1 MWLGRRRFLSAVGAL
16 VSSTLVER
24 IAGASL
30 ARGLT
35 LAELLRASAHAVVA
49 TPLDAH
55 SEWAVLGG
63 QRRIVTDIRVRIED
77 TLALSAPAQTE
88 LLVRVLGGIIGTL
101 GERVDGQATLVAGK
115 PSTLF
120 LTPVSPVLSYVTGAA
135 QGHYP
140 LLPDASGVLRL
151 RPSPHLPT
159 LLRKT
164 EAAVTALSGRT
175 LAETRELLGAAG
187 R

>member
-1 MWLGRRRFLSAVGAL
+1 MLLDRRRFLSAVGAWT
-16 VSSTLVER
+16 SSTLVER
-24 IAGASL
+24 VAGASL

-35 LAELLRASAHAVVA
+35 LAELLRASAHAVVV
-49 TPLDAH
+49 TPLDAR

-77 TLALSAPAQTE
+77 TLALSPPADAE
-88 LLVRVLGGIIGTL
+88 LLVRVLGGIIGTV
-101 GERVDGQATLVAGK
+101 GERVDGQATLRAGK

-120 LTPVSPVLSYVTGAA
+120 LTPVSPVLTYVTGAA

-151 RPSPHLPT
+151 RPSPQLPS
-159 LLRKT
+159 LVRKT
-164 EAAVTALSGRT
+164 GIAVTELSGRT